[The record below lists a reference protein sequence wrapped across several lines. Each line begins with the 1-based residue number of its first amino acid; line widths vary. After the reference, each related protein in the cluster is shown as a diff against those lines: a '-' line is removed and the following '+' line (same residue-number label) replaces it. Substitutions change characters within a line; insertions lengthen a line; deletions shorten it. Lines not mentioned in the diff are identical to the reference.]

1 MVCAYRWSSSN
12 IGAKT
17 DRDVPTKRRLMH
29 YRIQQTGKAQEAQTR
44 MELGL
49 RQQDYGDFPQ
59 LFCGT
64 AAYREKT
71 GRVVSVQSGRRDRL
85 GKRTMPLS
93 PETLKKCWVDFKVYK
108 NPQARFDLINHYS
121 YLVKITAGR
130 LVTSMPGGLDREDL
144 VGAGVIG
151 LVKSVDQFDPTR
163 DVKFETYAIALIRGA
178 ILEML
183 RDEDWVPRSIREKLK
198 AMDRAQMA
206 LETKFGRPASDR
218 ELSEHL
224 GISDQEV
231 GELRVRMG
239 RTNVYSLDDI
249 LGTGDGEDNIH
260 FVELIVD
267 DNANPGGEI
276 EGKEIRRILGVG
288 VDKLPERERLVI
300 ALYYYEGLT
309 FKEIGKVLGVSES
322 RVYQL
327 HTQAMTR
334 LRVHMRQEGAVHAG

>member
-1 MVCAYRWSSSN
+1 
-12 IGAKT
+12 
-17 DRDVPTKRRLMH
+17 
-29 YRIQQTGKAQEAQTR
+29 
-44 MELGL
+44 
-49 RQQDYGDFPQ
+49 
-59 LFCGT
+59 
-64 AAYREKT
+64 
-71 GRVVSVQSGRRDRL
+71 
-85 GKRTMPLS
+85 MPLS
-93 PETLKKCWVDFKVYK
+93 PEQLKKSWVDFKVYK
-108 NPQARFDLINHYS
+108 NPQARYDLINHYS

-198 AMDRAQMA
+198 ALDRAQMA

-218 ELSEHL
+218 ELAESL

-231 GELRVRMG
+231 GELMTRMG

-249 LGTGDGEDNIH
+249 LGTGDGDDNIH

-267 DNANPGGEI
+267 EGANPSGEI
-276 EGKEIRRILGVG
+276 EGKEIRRILAGG
-288 VDKLPERERLVI
+288 IDKLPERERLVI

-309 FKEIGKVLGVSES
+309 FKEIGKVLTVSES